1 MLSQEM
7 SILVTLNT
15 GESLKKK
22 YDSRNDNK
30 TQKKVIVPGILNQ
43 DFILFNGKR
52 IATLFKKFT
61 LLVIVKTKI

>member
-30 TQKKVIVPGILNQ
+30 TQKKEIVPGILNQ